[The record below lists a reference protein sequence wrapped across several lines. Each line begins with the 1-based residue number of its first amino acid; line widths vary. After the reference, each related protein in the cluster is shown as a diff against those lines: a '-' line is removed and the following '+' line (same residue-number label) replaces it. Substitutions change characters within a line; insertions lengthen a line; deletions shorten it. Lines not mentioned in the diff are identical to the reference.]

1 MTAPP
6 FALVFRLPK
15 CPLKCLPNAILGRPG
30 KFIVPLFRYCLL
42 MPIFTL
48 YFSCPP
54 TPRASLSRRNSC
66 STFSVNSGLAGM
78 LNERGIK
85 AVTPSALNTPTGQ
98 NFSPTVTPCN
108 SPDGSPT
115 RSLSPEP
122 TLANILTSGA
132 DLFRRKFIGHE
143 DQQTGSSSHSAQQ
156 RPSRM
161 SAKNK
166 VALTHLERRALRSIR
181 IMEKVESVGLEN
193 ICGSAGISPL
203 ALHGTQLYTSRR
215 TASPMTQLTSFKHL
229 NDNKKNRDELQK
241 GKEAIKA
248 AISKGM
254 SSNESVGS
262 FASSGASSIDLSD
275 ISSNTSNTDSGHRAP
290 RTMQQRIDS
299 RKSLAEARAKQVQR
313 QRSRRSLVNGAGG
326 QRPDL
331 GVVGGSTVSSAAKP
345 QEEEEASYAQGFIGT
360 ISSLLFGRKGGLL

>member
-1 MTAPP
+1 
-6 FALVFRLPK
+6 
-15 CPLKCLPNAILGRPG
+15 
-30 KFIVPLFRYCLL
+30 
-42 MPIFTL
+42 
-48 YFSCPP
+48 
-54 TPRASLSRRNSC
+54 
-66 STFSVNSGLAGM
+66 M

-132 DLFRRKFIGHE
+132 DLFRRKFIGYE
-143 DQQTGSSSHSAQQ
+143 DQQAGPSGHSAQQ

-193 ICGSAGISPL
+193 ICGAQQAGISPL

-262 FASSGASSIDLSD
+262 FASSGASSVDLSD
-275 ISSNTSNTDSGHRAP
+275 ISSNTSTTDSGHRPP

-313 QRSRRSLVNGAGG
+313 QRSRRSLVNGTGG

-331 GVVGGSTVSSAAKP
+331 GVVGGSTVSAGGAK
-345 QEEEEASYAQGFIGT
+345 QNEEESSYAQGFIGT